1 LIPTIFQCADFF
13 RFYYNFRFH
22 VDVISVRTG
31 RVLNRDDCADYSN
44 DLVEG
49 DYRQWFKEF
58 LIEEPFQRY
67 NVAR

>member
-1 LIPTIFQCADFF
+1 LIPTIFQFADFF

-31 RVLNRDDCADYSN
+31 HVLNRDDCA